1 MKEFI
6 SGLIEKMIFVVLTI
20 VVAVLTVLTFLIVA
34 NSLDVHIY
42 VLLTFAAV
50 AALVWQ
56 IIETIKE
63 ERERKQRE
71 KELEELIKRQA
82 ERRATKGGDSN

>member
-63 ERERKQRE
+63 ERERKRRDME
-71 KELEELIKRQA
+71 IEELLKRQA
-82 ERRATKGGDSN
+82 ARKAAKENE

>member
-20 VVAVLTVLTFLIVA
+20 VVAVLTVLMFLIVA

-42 VLLTFAAV
+42 VLPAFAAV

-63 ERERKQRE
+63 ERERKRRDME
-71 KELEELIKRQA
+71 IEELLKRQA
-82 ERRATKGGDSN
+82 ARKAAKENE

>member
-42 VLLTFAAV
+42 VLTAFAAV

-63 ERERKQRE
+63 ERERK
-71 KELEELIKRQA
+71 
-82 ERRATKGGDSN
+82 RRDMEI